1 MKKVKEYFAFVDESG
16 SHGWD
21 FDKDGNSR
29 FFVVTAIIVESDD
42 VANLREEV
50 EKVRKQFFQTG
61 EIKSSKIGKNNNRR
75 KNILNAVIPL
85 PFKIFAVVFDKSKML
100 DYRGLHYK
108 TSFYKFLN
116 NIVHKELSCAFANLT
131 VVADEIG
138 GSDYMQ
144 SFSAYVKANEKKR
157 DLLGVFKFVFQNSAQ
172 DVLIQLADLIAGT
185 LAASYRPDNTIDW
198 KKILRE
204 KTLRL
209 CNYPLTTKA
218 FNVNNPLAKK
228 YDAEIAE
235 ICLRQ
240 VDRFISTYEDDLPAE
255 EEDFVPE
262 DIVEDAESEQD
273 EATYEDDGD
282 EVRKQQVLTL
292 KYLAFRFLNND
303 LRNYIQSKE
312 LIGHLAYA
320 GFEEISARYF
330 KTEIIAP
337 MRDSGVIIA
346 SSPRGYKIPA
356 REQELNDFVANS
368 EKTISPMISR
378 LIKCHNLIKVGT
390 NGRVNL
396 AERIEDLGLKE
407 LIANNER

>member
-144 SFSAYVKANEKKR
+144 SFSAYVKANEKK
-157 DLLGVFKFVFQNSAQ
+157 
-172 DVLIQLADLIAGT
+172 
-185 LAASYRPDNTIDW
+185 
-198 KKILRE
+198 
-204 KTLRL
+204 
-209 CNYPLTTKA
+209 
-218 FNVNNPLAKK
+218 
-228 YDAEIAE
+228 
-235 ICLRQ
+235 
-240 VDRFISTYEDDLPAE
+240 
-255 EEDFVPE
+255 
-262 DIVEDAESEQD
+262 
-273 EATYEDDGD
+273 
-282 EVRKQQVLTL
+282 
-292 KYLAFRFLNND
+292 
-303 LRNYIQSKE
+303 
-312 LIGHLAYA
+312 
-320 GFEEISARYF
+320 
-330 KTEIIAP
+330 
-337 MRDSGVIIA
+337 
-346 SSPRGYKIPA
+346 
-356 REQELNDFVANS
+356 
-368 EKTISPMISR
+368 
-378 LIKCHNLIKVGT
+378 
-390 NGRVNL
+390 
-396 AERIEDLGLKE
+396 
-407 LIANNER
+407 

>member
-29 FFVVTAIIVESDD
+29 YFVVAAIVVESDD
-42 VANLREEV
+42 VANLHEEI
-50 EKVRKQFFQTG
+50 EKIRRQFFQTG
-61 EIKSSKIGKNNNRR
+61 EIKSSKIGKNDNRR
-75 KNILNAVIPL
+75 KNILKAVMPL
-85 PFKIFAVVFDKSKML
+85 PFKIFAVVFDKSQML
-100 DYRGLHYK
+100 DYRGLRYK

-116 NIVHKELSCAFANLT
+116 NIVHKELSIAFANLT
-131 VVADEIG
+131 VVADELG
-138 GSDYMQ
+138 GNDYMK
-144 SFSAYVKANEKKR
+144 SFSAYVKENEKKR
-157 DLLGVFKFVFQNSAQ
+157 DLLGDFKFVFQNSAQ

-185 LAASYRPDNTIDW
+185 LVASYRQDSAVGW
-198 KKILRE
+198 KKLLRE

-209 CNYPLTTKA
+209 CNYPFTTKA
-218 FNVNNPLAKK
+218 FSVNNPLARR

-235 ICLRQ
+235 ICIRQ
-240 VDRFISTYEDDLPAE
+240 ADRFISTYE
-255 EEDFVPE
+255 
-262 DIVEDAESEQD
+262 S
-273 EATYEDDGD
+273 DGD

-303 LRNYIQSKE
+303 LRSYIQSKE

-320 GFEEISARYF
+320 GFEDISPRYF
-330 KTEIIAP
+330 KTKIIAP
-337 MRDSGVIIA
+337 MRDYGVIIA

-378 LIKCHNLIKVGT
+378 LIKCHNLIKMGT
-390 NGRVNL
+390 NGRINL
-396 AERIEDLGLKE
+396 AERIEDLGLRE
-407 LIANNER
+407 LVTNNER

>member
-240 VDRFISTYEDDLPAE
+240 VDRFISTYEDD
-255 EEDFVPE
+255 
-262 DIVEDAESEQD
+262 
-273 EATYEDDGD
+273 GD

>member
-1 MKKVKEYFAFVDESG
+1 
-16 SHGWD
+16 
-21 FDKDGNSR
+21 
-29 FFVVTAIIVESDD
+29 
-42 VANLREEV
+42 
-50 EKVRKQFFQTG
+50 
-61 EIKSSKIGKNNNRR
+61 
-75 KNILNAVIPL
+75 
-85 PFKIFAVVFDKSKML
+85 
-100 DYRGLHYK
+100 
-108 TSFYKFLN
+108 
-116 NIVHKELSCAFANLT
+116 
-131 VVADEIG
+131 
-138 GSDYMQ
+138 MQ

-240 VDRFISTYEDDLPAE
+240 VDRFIS
-255 EEDFVPE
+255 
-262 DIVEDAESEQD
+262 
-273 EATYEDDGD
+273 TYEDDGD